1 MPKLTSIQSQIL
13 SSAAARTGLNVLPLP
28 KSIKVN
34 GGVLTKALE
43 DLLKRRLVAE
53 VATTNKASTW
63 RVAKGGK
70 KFGLVV
76 SDAGLKAI
84 GRTADEDKTNAA
96 DYPAPN
102 QKPAAQQRKIK
113 TVARHTKQD
122 LVLELLR
129 RKEGATIFDIAKAT
143 GWLDH
148 SVRGVISGSLKKKL
162 GLAVQSTKVEGR
174 GRVYR
179 IAANG

>member
-1 MPKLTSIQSQIL
+1 MPKLTGIQSQIL

-28 KSIKVN
+28 KSIKV
-34 GGVLTKALE
+34 GGGALTKALK

-53 VATTNKASTW
+53 VGTNNEASTW
-63 RVAKGGK
+63 HVAKGGK

-76 SDAGLKAI
+76 SDVGLKAI
-84 GRTADEDKTNAA
+84 GRATGEDKTNSA
-96 DYPAPN
+96 DDPSPNRKPAP
-102 QKPAAQQRKIK
+102 QRKNK
-113 TVARHTKQD
+113 TAAKHTKQD

-129 RKEGATIFDIAKAT
+129 RKEGATVSEIAKAT
-143 GWLDH
+143 GWQDH